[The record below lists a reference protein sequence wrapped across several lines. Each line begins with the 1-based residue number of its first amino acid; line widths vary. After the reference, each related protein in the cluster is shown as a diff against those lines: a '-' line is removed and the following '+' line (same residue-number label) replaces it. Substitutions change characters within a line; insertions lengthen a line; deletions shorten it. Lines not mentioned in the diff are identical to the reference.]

1 MKYHQI
7 TFPYLSRKI
16 SRKFLLIFSVVVL
29 AAGGIAWACSDGGY
43 DDNGFSNFSP
53 ESFVAPQYSPF
64 FYSSSTSYYGE
75 QNDNSNTR
83 FNDQILEEWQAY
95 FGGKADKEI
104 LKVLLFN
111 TSYAG
116 LDSVSKYMRGELTV
130 PIPNLPD
137 LKQSKLNNRQ
147 VERFLSY
154 LLLAKSCEDFTVNEA
169 SYSWDEKVVVK
180 VPDVQLETKLLKAF
194 KSNKDPFIKE
204 RLWFQLVRYTYF
216 QTLPETT
223 TVGTKGEVAAVFDK
237 YESSFPKNMI
247 YYRALGYVAGY
258 YYKQKDYARAN
269 YLYSLCYNF
278 SQETKIPSS
287 WSFHP
292 QNEEDWEKSL
302 ALAKNVEEKITLW
315 QMLGIR
321 ADESRAISKIYAL
334 KPNSE
339 KSELLL
345 SRLINILEID
355 LSMNYANLDS
365 AAKDNKVIAAQKLI
379 STIAKNN
386 NTAKP
391 YIWNMAAGYLST
403 KTGDYN
409 AARNFYDQAKSQL
422 PKNDKLLEA
431 QYRILDWTLYLAQ
444 LKKIGVKEEAEMVA
458 PLNWLANLRDQKDT
472 VANLRYSMA
481 LDYSITTLANLY
493 KKEGKLL
500 KSNCFNSET
509 AFYTSNTHIESLK
522 ALLVK
527 VNKSPFEQA
536 MLRYY
541 HLSLDEL
548 YYHQG
553 LMMVYQ
559 EKTDQAIAY
568 LEKAGEKAQFTLG
581 ANPFSIHIND
591 CHDCDFAA
599 PQKTTYN
606 PLTFLKTIKTL
617 KRDITAGKNT
627 YVNTFLLADAY
638 YNITHYGN
646 SRAFYQNAITG
657 YDVTSEEDIPN
668 EFRMIFTSGKLAE
681 KYYLLARTYAKT
693 REQKARCTFMAAK
706 CERNDMYNGVYD
718 EDDETNSNSGYQH
731 YSMDIPYGK
740 YFAELKSQY
749 AQTQYYKEIL
759 KECGYFRSYADKH

>member
-1 MKYHQI
+1 MQ
-7 TFPYLSRKI
+7 
-16 SRKFLLIFSVVVL
+16 
-29 AAGGIAWACSDGGY
+29 
-43 DDNGFSNFSP
+43 
-53 ESFVAPQYSPF
+53 
-64 FYSSSTSYYGE
+64 
-75 QNDNSNTR
+75 
-83 FNDQILEEWQAY
+83 EEWQSY
-95 FGGKADKEI
+95 FGKKIDKEN

-111 TSYAG
+111 ASYGG
-116 LDSVSKYMRGELTV
+116 LDSITRYMKGELSV
-130 PIPNLPD
+130 APLNLPD
-137 LKQSKLNNRQ
+137 LKKSQLNNRQ
-147 VERFLSY
+147 IENFLSY

-169 SYSWDEKVVVK
+169 GYSWEEKVTVK
-180 VPDVQLETKLLKAF
+180 VPDAQLETKLLKAF
-194 KSNKDPFIKE
+194 KGSKDQFIKE
-204 RLWFQLVRYTYF
+204 RLWFQMVRYAYF
-216 QTLPETT
+216 QALPKTDTSATHFTSEVV
-223 TVGTKGEVAAVFDK
+223 TVFNK
-237 YESSFPKNMI
+237 YEASFPKNMI

-258 YYKQKDYARAN
+258 YYKQKNYAQAN

-278 SQETKIPSS
+278 SQEMKIPSN

-292 QNEEDWEKSL
+292 QEEQDWEKSL
-302 ALAKNVEEKITLW
+302 SLAKNVEEKITLW

-334 KPNSE
+334 NPKSE
-339 KSELLL
+339 KIELLL
-345 SRLINILEID
+345 SRLINILESD

-365 AAKDNKVIAAQKLI
+365 AAKDAKMIAAQQLV
-379 STIAKNN
+379 SLIAKNN

-403 KTGDYN
+403 KTGDYTG
-409 AARNFYDQAKSQL
+409 ARSFYGQAKQQL

-444 LKKIGVKEEAEMVA
+444 VKKIGAKEESEMVG
-458 PLNWLANLRDQKDT
+458 PLNWLGDLRDQKDT
-472 VANLRYSMA
+472 INNLRYSMA
-481 LDYSITTLANLY
+481 LDYSINTLASLY
-493 KKEGKLL
+493 KKDGKLI
-500 KSNCFNSET
+500 KSNCFNAET
-509 AFYTSNTHIESLK
+509 SFYTSNANIESLK
-522 ALLVK
+522 ALLLK
-527 VNKSPFEQA
+527 TNKTPFELA

-541 HLSLDEL
+541 HLGMDDL

-568 LEKAGEKAQFTLG
+568 MEKAGEKARFSLG

-599 PQKTTYN
+599 PQKTTYT
-606 PLTFLKTIKTL
+606 PLTFLKAIKTL
-617 KRDITAGKNT
+617 KRDIIAGKNI

-657 YDVTSEEDIPN
+657 YDASSPEDIP
-668 EFRMIFTSGKLAE
+668 EQFRDLFTSGKLAE

-706 CERNDMYNGVYD
+706 CERNDIYNSYG
-718 EDDETNSNSGYQH
+718 SND
-731 YSMDIPYGK
+731 MNIPYGK

-759 KECGYFRSYADKH
+759 KECGYFKSYVYKH